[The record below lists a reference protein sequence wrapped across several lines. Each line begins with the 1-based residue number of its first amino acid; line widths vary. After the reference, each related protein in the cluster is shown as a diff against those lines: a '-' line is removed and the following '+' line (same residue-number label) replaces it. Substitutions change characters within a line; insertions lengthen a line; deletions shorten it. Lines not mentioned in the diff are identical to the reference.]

1 MRPVEIARRAGAWI
15 IRTPEGRHLLVDE
28 PAALLLSLCDG
39 ARTLTDLETAVRA
52 RRPEVD
58 AAPLVAR
65 FVARL
70 AEEGVLEG
78 PAASVPPA
86 GASTRGT
93 ALGNTRASTRG
104 NTRRVRLFDPTP
116 LLEPLCGLLKLVP
129 PSLITAALAG
139 LVVGGTLGALGR
151 SDALHASLSLA
162 RLWDGLP
169 VTVSLAWLMGVGH
182 ELAHGMAALLH
193 GGRVRSISIAQQR
206 WRVLLCIEIPDL
218 ILLPRRARLKIAAAG
233 PLADGLLGSAA
244 LFAGWIVPGLDD
256 RSWSVA
262 TAALLRTV
270 WNLLPALRTDGAY
283 LLSEMLGE
291 PGLEPRAR
299 RALMAWVRARGRPA
313 SGVSRS
319 GSLALYGLL
328 TVAFEIAVFAV
339 LSARIAQGVLGAR

>member
-1 MRPVEIARRAGAWI
+1 M
-15 IRTPEGRHLLVDE
+15 
-28 PAALLLSLCDG
+28 
-39 ARTLTDLETAVRA
+39 
-52 RRPEVD
+52 
-58 AAPLVAR
+58 
-65 FVARL
+65 
-70 AEEGVLEG
+70 AEEGVLDG
-78 PAASVPPA
+78 PAASGSPA
-86 GASTRGT
+86 VAGTSGT
-93 ALGNTRASTRG
+93 APGNTRANTRG
-104 NTRRVRLFDPTP
+104 NTGRVRLFDPTP
-116 LLEPLCGLLKLVP
+116 LLEPLCGVLKLVP
-129 PSLITAALAG
+129 PSLIAAALAG
-139 LVVGGTLGALGR
+139 LVVGGAVGALGR
-151 SDALHASLSLA
+151 SDALRASMSLA

-193 GGRVRSISIAQQR
+193 GGRVRSISIAQRR

-218 ILLPRRARLKIAAAG
+218 ILLPRRARMRIAAAG
-233 PLADGLLGSAA
+233 PLSDGLLASVA
-244 LFAGWIVPGLDD
+244 LSAGWLLPALGDLSV
-256 RSWSVA
+256 SVA